1 MKTIVIAMCILA
13 LAIFA
18 GCNKADKGKV
28 VAQPKPSPAK
38 TLDPT
43 PSSGTPESET
53 SGYTAL
59 AGTNLS
65 LASGE
70 EVEIISVGKFDTDL
84 QSLGGLIAV
93 EGRVAEVFADKG
105 RMLLVDTDPTKSC
118 QDGCCPL
125 AEVAVRLALE
135 NFEGEMPL
143 AETEVIVVGDLTI
156 TSMGYEFAVQ
166 EIRQD
171 GEVLLGK
178 SEEPQAEAS

>member
-1 MKTIVIAMCILA
+1 MKTVTILTCIVVLA
-13 LAIFA
+13 FFA
-18 GCNKADKGKV
+18 GCNKADKAPTIV
-28 VAQPKPSPAK
+28 QPKTPVAK
-38 TLDPT
+38 TADAT
-43 PSSGTPESET
+43 PATQTTESDYTP
-53 SGYTAL
+53 L
-59 AGTNLS
+59 AGTNLA
-65 LASGE
+65 LANGV
-70 EVEIISVGKFDTDL
+70 EVGIISVGKFDTDL

-105 RMLLVDTDPTKSC
+105 RMLLVDTDRMKGC

-156 TSMGYEFAVQ
+156 TSMGYEFAVH
-166 EIRQD
+166 EIRQA